1 MFYLDI
7 LRSELD
13 DLAQFHTA
21 VRCARKHYV
30 VSQCQFSIE
39 KVFHSAMILAIA
51 AVASDRFTMGN
62 SQGSHVI

>member
-13 DLAQFHTA
+13 DLTQLHAAVVTA
-21 VRCARKHYV
+21 WKHHV
-30 VSQCQFSIE
+30 ISQCQFSIE
-39 KVFHSAMILAIA
+39 KVFHSAMILAMT

-62 SQGSHVI
+62 SKGSHVT